1 MLLGRCVEIENK
13 ERGTSKYLQKQEF
26 DQRELRFW

>member
-1 MLLGRCVEIENK
+1 MLPGCCVEIGNK
-13 ERGTSKYLQKQEF
+13 EKGTSKYLQKQEF